1 VDLTYKQEVGVGAI
15 VLIGVAV
22 FLVGMFWLTGQ
33 SLRTSG
39 VAVDVMF
46 QSVAGLKQGDPVLVS
61 GVKKG
66 RVARVSL
73 ERVKSVR
80 VTLEISRDVA
90 PHIDA
95 SAAVAAMDLFGAK
108 FIDYNPG
115 ARDEMLARG
124 RLITGSNQPDITDVA
139 QGVAN
144 RANEL
149 MENAANIVSDR
160 LGEDIHN
167 TLIMT
172 QRAMSTLS
180 GMPEGPFIRQTT
192 RTLQATERVMQRVDS
207 MLGSGTGR
215 NIDSISTNL
224 ARLTNHLS
232 HTTAAIDTL
241 ISRVNRGEGTLGR
254 MAADSAMYHNLN
266 ALSVSLTALLTD
278 LKEHP
283 DKYMKPGLV
292 RVKLFGN

>member
-1 VDLTYKQEVGVGAI
+1 MDLTYKQEVGVGAI
-15 VLIGVAV
+15 VLVGVAV
-22 FLVGMFWLTGQ
+22 FLVGMFWLTGR
-33 SLRTSG
+33 SLGATGIS
-39 VAVDVMF
+39 VDVMF
-46 QSVAGLKQGDPVLVS
+46 ESVAGLKQGDPVLVS

-66 RVARVSL
+66 RVARVAL

-80 VTLEISRDVA
+80 VTLELQRDVS

-95 SAAVAAMDLFGAK
+95 SAAVAASDLFGAK

-115 ARDEMLARG
+115 ARPEMLAEG
-124 RLITGSNQPDITDVA
+124 RAITGSSAPDITDVA

-167 TLIMT
+167 TLVVT
-172 QRAMSTLS
+172 QRAMATIA
-180 GMPEGPFIRQTT
+180 GMPDGPFIKQTT
-192 RTLQATERVMQRVDS
+192 RTLQSTERVMQRVDS
-207 MLGSGTGR
+207 MLASGTGK
-215 NIDSISTNL
+215 NLDSISTNL
-224 ARLTNHLS
+224 AKLTNHLS
-232 HTTAAIDTL
+232 HTVVQLDTL
-241 ISRVNRGEGTLGR
+241 LSRMNRGEGTLGR
-254 MAADSAMYHNLN
+254 MASDTTMYHDLHE
-266 ALSVSLTALLTD
+266 LSVSLTTLLND

-292 RVKLFGN
+292 RVKLF

>member
-15 VLIGVAV
+15 VLVGVAV
-22 FLVGMFWLTGQ
+22 FLIGMFWLTGQ

-39 VAVDVMF
+39 MSIDVMF
-46 QSVAGLKQGDPVLVS
+46 ESVAGLKQGDPVLVS

-66 RVARVSL
+66 RVASVTL

-80 VTLEISRDVA
+80 VRLEVSKDVA

-95 SAAVAAMDLFGAK
+95 SAAVGSMDLFGAK

-115 ARDEMLARG
+115 AREEMLASG
-124 RLITGSNQPDITDVA
+124 RVITGTNAPDITDVA

-167 TLIMT
+167 TLVMT

-180 GMPEGPFIRQTT
+180 NMPEGPFIRQTT

-207 MLGSGTGR
+207 MLGSGTGAS
-215 NIDSISTNL
+215 IDSVSRNL
-224 ARLTNHLS
+224 ARLTDHLS
-232 HTTAAIDTL
+232 HTTTQLDTL
-241 ISRVNRGEGTLGR
+241 LSRMNRGEGTLGK
-254 MAADSAMYHNLN
+254 MATDSMMYRNLTDLAR
-266 ALSVSLTALLTD
+266 ALTELLTD

-292 RVKLFGN
+292 RVKLF

>member
-1 VDLTYKQEVGVGAI
+1 MDLTYKQEVGVGAI
-15 VLIGVAV
+15 VLVGVAV
-22 FLVGMFWLTGQ
+22 FLVGMFWLTGR
-33 SLRTSG
+33 SLGATGIS
-39 VAVDVMF
+39 VDVMF
-46 QSVAGLKQGDPVLVS
+46 ESVAGLKQGDPVLVS

-66 RVARVSL
+66 RVASVSL

-80 VTLEISRDVA
+80 VRLEVSKDVA

-95 SAAVAAMDLFGAK
+95 SAAVGSMDLFGAK

-115 ARDEMLARG
+115 AREEMLAKG
-124 RLITGSNQPDITDVA
+124 RVITGTNAPDITDVA

-167 TLIMT
+167 TLVVT

-180 GMPEGPFIRQTT
+180 NMPEGPFIRQTT

-207 MLGSGTGR
+207 MLGSGTGAS
-215 NIDSISTNL
+215 IDSVSRNL
-224 ARLTNHLS
+224 ARLTDHLS
-232 HTTAAIDTL
+232 HTTTQLDTL
-241 ISRVNRGEGTLGR
+241 LSRMNRGEGTLGK
-254 MAADSAMYHNLN
+254 MASDTMMYRNLTDLSR
-266 ALSVSLTALLTD
+266 ALTELLTD

-292 RVKLFGN
+292 RVKLF

>member
-15 VLIGVAV
+15 VLVGVAV
-22 FLVGMFWLTGQ
+22 FLAGMLWLTGR
-33 SLRTSG
+33 SLGTG
-39 VAVDVMF
+39 GTTVDVMF
-46 QSVAGLKQGDPVLVS
+46 ESVAGLKQGDPVLVS

-66 RVARVSL
+66 RVARVAL

-80 VTLEISRDVA
+80 VTLELSKDVA

-124 RLITGSNQPDITDVA
+124 RSISGTSTPDIAGVA

-167 TLIMT
+167 TLLVT
-172 QRAMSTLS
+172 QRAMTALS
-180 GMPEGPFIRQTT
+180 DLPEGPFIKQTT
-192 RTLQATERVMQRVDS
+192 RTLQQTERVMQRVDS
-207 MLGSGTGR
+207 MLGSGTGA
-215 NIDSISTNL
+215 NVDSISKNL
-224 ARLTNHLS
+224 ARLTEHLG
-232 HTTAAIDTL
+232 HTTAALDTL
-241 ISRVNRGEGTLGR
+241 LTRMNRGEGTLGR
-254 MAADSAMYHNLN
+254 MASDTMMYHDLHE
-266 ALSVSLTALLTD
+266 LSVSLTKLLTD
-278 LKEHP
+278 LQEHP
-283 DKYMKPGLV
+283 DKYMKPGLI
-292 RVKLFGN
+292 RVKLF

>member
-1 VDLTYKQEVGVGAI
+1 MDLTYKQEVGVGAI
-15 VLIGVAV
+15 VLVGVAV
-22 FLVGMFWLTGQ
+22 FLVGMFYLTGR
-33 SLRTSG
+33 SLRTG
-39 VAVDVMF
+39 GITIDVIF
-46 QSVAGLKQGDPVLVS
+46 ENVNGLKQGDPVLVS

-66 RVARVSL
+66 RVARVGL

-80 VTLEISRDVA
+80 VTLEISKDVA

-115 ARDEMLARG
+115 SRPEMLARG
-124 RLITGSNQPDITDVA
+124 RVITGSNQPDITDVA

-149 MENAANIVSDR
+149 MENAANIVSER

-167 TLIMT
+167 TLVMT
-172 QRAMSTLS
+172 QRAMSTLANA
-180 GMPEGPFIRQTT
+180 PDGPFVKQTT

-224 ARLTNHLS
+224 AKLTNHLT
-232 HTTAAIDTL
+232 HTTGQLDTL
-241 ISRVNRGEGTLGR
+241 LSRMNRGEGTLGK
-254 MAADSAMYHNLN
+254 MASDTTMYHDLHE
-266 ALSVSLTALLTD
+266 LSVSLTRRLN
-278 LKEHP
+278 
-283 DKYMKPGLV
+283 
-292 RVKLFGN
+292 R

>member
-1 VDLTYKQEVGVGAI
+1 MDLTYKQEVGVGAF
-15 VLIGVAV
+15 VLVGFAV
-22 FLVGMFWLTGQ
+22 FLVGMFYLTGR
-33 SLRTSG
+33 SLRAGGISQ
-39 VAVDVMF
+39 DVMF
-46 QSVAGLKQGDPVLVS
+46 ESVNGLKQGDPVLVS

-66 RVARVSL
+66 RVARVAL

-80 VTLEISRDVA
+80 VTLELSKDVA

-115 ARDEMLARG
+115 ARDEMLVSG
-124 RLITGSNQPDITDVA
+124 RSIAGTSTPDIAGVA

-167 TLIMT
+167 TLLVT
-172 QRAMSTLS
+172 QRAMSALS
-180 GMPEGPFIRQTT
+180 DLPEGPFIKQTT

-207 MLGSGTGR
+207 MLGSGTGA
-215 NIDSISTNL
+215 NVDSISRNL
-224 ARLTNHLS
+224 ARLTEHLG
-232 HTTAAIDTL
+232 HTTAALDTL
-241 ISRVNRGEGTLGR
+241 LSRMNRGEGTLGR
-254 MAADSAMYHNLN
+254 MASDTMMYHDLHE
-266 ALSVSLTALLTD
+266 LSVSLTKLLTD
-278 LKEHP
+278 LQEHP
-283 DKYMKPGLV
+283 DKYMKPGLI
-292 RVKLFGN
+292 RVKLF

>member
-1 VDLTYKQEVGVGAI
+1 VDLTYKQEVGVGAM
-15 VLIGVAV
+15 VLVGVAV
-22 FLVGMFWLTGQ
+22 FLAGMFWLTGR

-39 VAVDVMF
+39 IAVDVMF
-46 QSVAGLKQGDPVLVS
+46 ESVAGLKQGDPVLVS

-66 RVARVSL
+66 RVARVAL

-80 VTLEISRDVA
+80 VTLELQHDVA

-115 ARDEMLARG
+115 AREEMLARG
-124 RLITGSNQPDITDVA
+124 RVITGSNQPDITDVA

-167 TLIMT
+167 TLIVT
-172 QRAMSTLS
+172 QRAMNTLANA
-180 GMPEGPFIRQTT
+180 PEGPFIKQTT
-192 RTLQATERVMQRVDS
+192 RTLEATERVMQRVDS

-224 ARLTNHLS
+224 SKLTNHLS
-232 HTTAAIDTL
+232 HTVVQLDTL
-241 ISRVNRGEGTLGR
+241 LSRMNRGEGTLGR
-254 MAADSAMYHNLN
+254 LAADTVMYHDLHE
-266 ALSVSLTALLTD
+266 LSVSLTGLLKD
-278 LKEHP
+278 LREHP

-292 RVKLFGN
+292 RVKLCC

>member
-1 VDLTYKQEVGVGAI
+1 MDLTYKQEVGVGAI
-15 VLIGVAV
+15 VLVGVAV
-22 FLVGMFWLTGQ
+22 FLVGMFYLTGR
-33 SLRTSG
+33 SFGTSG
-39 VAVDVMF
+39 ISVDVMF

-66 RVARVSL
+66 RVARVAL

-80 VTLEISRDVA
+80 VTLELQRDVA

-115 ARDEMLARG
+115 SREEMLARG
-124 RLITGSNQPDITDVA
+124 RVITGSNQPDITDVA

-167 TLIMT
+167 TLIVT
-172 QRAMSTLS
+172 QRAMNTLANA
-180 GMPEGPFIRQTT
+180 PEGPFIKQTT
-192 RTLQATERVMQRVDS
+192 RTLQATERVMSRVDS
-207 MLGSGTGR
+207 MLSSGTGR

-224 ARLTNHLS
+224 TKLTTNLTR
-232 HTTAAIDTL
+232 TTASIDTL
-241 ISRVNRGEGTLGR
+241 LERINRGQGTLGR
-254 MAADSAMYHNLN
+254 MAADTAMYANLRD
-266 ALSVSLTALLTD
+266 LSVALTALLTD

-292 RVKLFGN
+292 RVKLF

>member
-1 VDLTYKQEVGVGAI
+1 
-15 VLIGVAV
+15 
-22 FLVGMFWLTGQ
+22 
-33 SLRTSG
+33 
-39 VAVDVMF
+39 MF

-66 RVARVSL
+66 RVARVNL

-80 VTLEISRDVA
+80 VTIDLTKDVA

-115 ARDEMLARG
+115 SRDEMLARG
-124 RLITGSNQPDITDVA
+124 RAIAGSNSPDITDVA

-149 MENAANIVSDR
+149 MSNAANIVSDR

-167 TLIMT
+167 TLLVT
-172 QRAMSTLS
+172 QRAMTTLADA
-180 GMPEGPFIRQTT
+180 PEGPFIKQTT

-215 NIDSISTNL
+215 NIDSIATNL
-224 ARLTNHLS
+224 SRLTSHLTR
-232 HTTAAIDTL
+232 TTAELDTL
-241 ISRVNRGEGTLGR
+241 LSRMNKGEGTLGR
-254 MAADSAMYHNLN
+254 IATDTMMYHDLHE
-266 ALSVSLTALLTD
+266 LSVSLTTLLKD

-292 RVKLFGN
+292 RVRLS

>member
-1 VDLTYKQEVGVGAI
+1 MDLTYKQEVGVGAI

-22 FLVGMFWLTGQ
+22 FLVGMFYLTGR
-33 SLRTSG
+33 SLRAGGMS
-39 VAVDVMF
+39 VDVMF

-66 RVARVSL
+66 RVARVAL

-80 VTLEISRDVA
+80 VTLELTKDVA

-95 SAAVAAMDLFGAK
+95 SAAVAALDLFGAK

-115 ARDEMLARG
+115 SREEMLARG
-124 RLITGSNQPDITDVA
+124 RVITGSNSPDITDVA

-167 TLIMT
+167 TLVVT
-172 QRAMSTLS
+172 QRAMNTLANA
-180 GMPEGPFIRQTT
+180 PEGPFIKQTT
-192 RTLQATERVMQRVDS
+192 RTLQATERVMERVDS
-207 MLGSGTGR
+207 MLGSGTGA
-215 NIDSISTNL
+215 NIDSISKNL
-224 ARLTNHLS
+224 ARLTDHLG
-232 HTTAAIDTL
+232 HTTSALDTL
-241 ISRVNRGEGTLGR
+241 LSRMNRGQGTLGK
-254 MAADSAMYHNLN
+254 MASDTMMYHDLHE
-266 ALSVSLTALLTD
+266 LSVSLTALLTD

-283 DKYMKPGLV
+283 DKYVKPGLIRV
-292 RVKLFGN
+292 RLF

>member
-1 VDLTYKQEVGVGAI
+1 MDLTYKQEVGVGAI
-15 VLIGVAV
+15 VLVGIVA
-22 FLVGMFWLTGQ
+22 FLVGMFYLTGR
-33 SLRTSG
+33 SLSASG
-39 VAVDVMF
+39 VSVDVMF

-66 RVARVSL
+66 RVARVAL

-80 VTLEISRDVA
+80 VTLELTKDVT

-95 SAAVAAMDLFGAK
+95 SAAVAALDLFGAK
-108 FIDYNPG
+108 FVDYNPG
-115 ARDEMLARG
+115 SRPEVLASG
-124 RLITGSNQPDITDVA
+124 RAITGSNAPDITDVA

-167 TLIMT
+167 TLVVT
-172 QRAMSTLS
+172 QRAMNTLANA
-180 GMPEGPFIRQTT
+180 PEGPFIKQTT
-192 RTLQATERVMQRVDS
+192 RTLQATEHVMQRVDS

-224 ARLTNHLS
+224 AKLTNHLE
-232 HTTAAIDTL
+232 HTTVQLDTL
-241 ISRVNRGEGTLGR
+241 LSRMNRGEGTLGR
-254 MAADSAMYHNLN
+254 MASDTMMYHDLHD
-266 ALSVSLTALLTD
+266 LSVSLTALLTD

-283 DKYMKPGLV
+283 DKYVKPGLV
-292 RVKLFGN
+292 RVRLF

>member
-1 VDLTYKQEVGVGAI
+1 MDLSYKQEVGVGAF
-15 VLIGVAV
+15 VLVGVAV
-22 FLVGMFWLTGQ
+22 VLVGLFWLTGR
-33 SLRTSG
+33 SIRTSG
-39 VAVDVMF
+39 ISIDVMF
-46 QSVAGLKQGDPVLVS
+46 ESVAGLKQGDPVLVS

-66 RVARVSL
+66 RVASVSL

-80 VTLEISRDVA
+80 VRLEVSKDVS

-95 SAAVAAMDLFGAK
+95 SAAVGSMDLFGAK

-115 ARDEMLARG
+115 ARDEMLAKG
-124 RLITGSNQPDITDVA
+124 RVITGTNAPDITDVA
-139 QGVAN
+139 QGVAT

-167 TLIMT
+167 TLVMT

-180 GMPEGPFIRQTT
+180 GMPDGPFVKQTT
-192 RTLQATERVMQRVDS
+192 RTLQATEKVMQRVDS
-207 MLGSGTGR
+207 MLGSGTGAS
-215 NIDSISTNL
+215 IDSVSRNL
-224 ARLTNHLS
+224 ARLTDRLS
-232 HTTAAIDTL
+232 HTTTQLDTL
-241 ISRVNRGEGTLGR
+241 LTRMNRGEGTLGK
-254 MAADSAMYHNLN
+254 MASDSMMYRNLTDLSR
-266 ALSVSLTALLTD
+266 ALTELLTD

-292 RVKLFGN
+292 RVKLF

>member
-1 VDLTYKQEVGVGAI
+1 MDLTYKQEVGVGAI
-15 VLIGVAV
+15 VLVGFAV
-22 FLVGMFWLTGQ
+22 FLAGMLWLTGR
-33 SLRTSG
+33 SLGTGGTS
-39 VAVDVMF
+39 VDVMF
-46 QSVAGLKQGDPVLVS
+46 ESVAGLKQGDPVLVS

-66 RVARVSL
+66 RVARVAL

-80 VTLEISRDVA
+80 VTLELSKDVA

-124 RLITGSNQPDITDVA
+124 RSISGSSTPDIAGVA

-167 TLIMT
+167 TLVVT
-172 QRAMSTLS
+172 QRAMNTLANA
-180 GMPEGPFIRQTT
+180 PEGPFIKQTT
-192 RTLQATERVMQRVDS
+192 RTLQATEHVMQRVDS
-207 MLGSGTGR
+207 MLGSGTGA
-215 NIDSISTNL
+215 NVDSISRNL
-224 ARLTNHLS
+224 ARLTEHLG
-232 HTTAAIDTL
+232 HTTGALDTL
-241 ISRVNRGEGTLGR
+241 LSRMNRGEGTLGR
-254 MAADSAMYHNLN
+254 MASDTTMYHDLHE
-266 ALSVSLTALLTD
+266 LSVSLTKLLTD
-278 LKEHP
+278 LQEHP
-283 DKYMKPGLV
+283 DKYMKPGLIRV
-292 RVKLFGN
+292 RLF

>member
-1 VDLTYKQEVGVGAI
+1 MDLTYKQEVGVGAI
-15 VLIGVAV
+15 VLVGVAV

-39 VAVDVMF
+39 ISVDVMF
-46 QSVAGLKQGDPVLVS
+46 ESVAGLKQGDPVLVS

-66 RVARVSL
+66 RVARVNL

-95 SAAVAAMDLFGAK
+95 SAAVASMDLFGAK

-115 ARDEMLARG
+115 ARPEMIARG
-124 RLITGSNQPDITDVA
+124 HVITGSNTPDITDVA

-167 TLIMT
+167 TLVVT
-172 QRAMSTLS
+172 QRAMNTLS
-180 GMPEGPFIRQTT
+180 GMPDGPFVKQTT
-192 RTLQATERVMQRVDS
+192 RTLEATERVMQRVDS

-224 ARLTNHLS
+224 AKLTNHLS
-232 HTTAAIDTL
+232 HTTAQLDTML
-241 ISRVNRGEGTLGR
+241 SRMNRGEGTLGR
-254 MAADSAMYHNLN
+254 MASDTTMYHDLHE
-266 ALSVSLTALLTD
+266 LSVSLTALLTD

-283 DKYMKPGLV
+283 DKYVKPGLV
-292 RVKLFGN
+292 RVKLF

>member
-1 VDLTYKQEVGVGAI
+1 MDLTYKQEVGVGAM
-15 VLIGVAV
+15 VLVGVAI
-22 FLVGMFWLTGQ
+22 FLVAMFWLTGR
-33 SLRTSG
+33 SLGAGGIS
-39 VAVDVMF
+39 VDVMF
-46 QSVAGLKQGDPVLVS
+46 ESVAGLKQGDPVLVS

-66 RVARVSL
+66 RVARVAL

-80 VTLEISRDVA
+80 VTLDLQRDVA

-124 RLITGSNQPDITDVA
+124 RVITGSNQPDIADVA
-139 QGVAN
+139 QGVAT

-167 TLIMT
+167 TLLVT
-172 QRAMSTLS
+172 QRAMNTLATA
-180 GMPEGPFIRQTT
+180 PEGPFIKQTT
-192 RTLQATERVMQRVDS
+192 RTLEATERVMQRVDS

-224 ARLTNHLS
+224 AKLTNHLT
-232 HTTAAIDTL
+232 HTTAQLDTL
-241 ISRVNRGEGTLGR
+241 LSRMNRGEGTLGR
-254 MAADSAMYHNLN
+254 MASDTMMYHDLHE
-266 ALSVSLTALLTD
+266 LSVSLTTLLKD
-278 LKEHP
+278 LQEHP
-283 DKYMKPGLV
+283 DKYMKPGLI
-292 RVKLFGN
+292 RVKLF

>member
-15 VLIGVAV
+15 VLVGFAV
-22 FLVGMFWLTGQ
+22 FLVGMFYLTGR

-39 VAVDVMF
+39 LSVDVKF
-46 QSVAGLKQGDPVLVS
+46 ESVAGLKQGDPVLVS

-66 RVARVSL
+66 RVARVAL

-80 VTLEISRDVA
+80 VTLELQGDVA

-115 ARDEMLARG
+115 SREEMLARG
-124 RLITGSNQPDITDVA
+124 RLISGSNTPDITDVA
-139 QGVAN
+139 QGVAT

-167 TLIMT
+167 TLLVT
-172 QRAMSTLS
+172 QRAMNTLANA
-180 GMPEGPFIRQTT
+180 PEGPFIKQTT

-224 ARLTNHLS
+224 ARLTNHLG
-232 HTTAAIDTL
+232 HTTAALDTL
-241 ISRVNRGEGTLGR
+241 LTRINRGEGTLGK
-254 MAADSAMYHNLN
+254 MAGDTTMYHDLHE
-266 ALSVSLTALLTD
+266 LSISLTALLKD
-278 LKEHP
+278 LQEHP
-283 DKYMKPGLV
+283 DKYMKPGLI
-292 RVKLFGN
+292 RVKLF

>member
-15 VLIGVAV
+15 VLVGFAV
-22 FLVGMFWLTGQ
+22 FLAGMLWLTGR
-33 SLRTSG
+33 SLGTG
-39 VAVDVMF
+39 GTTVDVMF
-46 QSVAGLKQGDPVLVS
+46 ESVAGLKQGDPVLVS

-66 RVARVSL
+66 RVARVAL

-80 VTLEISRDVA
+80 VTLELSKDVA

-124 RLITGSNQPDITDVA
+124 RSISGTSTPDIAGVA

-167 TLIMT
+167 TLLVT
-172 QRAMSTLS
+172 QRAMTALS
-180 GMPEGPFIRQTT
+180 DMPEGPFIKQTT
-192 RTLQATERVMQRVDS
+192 RTLQSTERVMQRVDS
-207 MLGSGTGR
+207 MLGSGTGA
-215 NIDSISTNL
+215 NVDSISRNL
-224 ARLTNHLS
+224 ARLTEHLG
-232 HTTAAIDTL
+232 HTTAALDTL
-241 ISRVNRGEGTLGR
+241 LSRMNRGEGTLGR
-254 MAADSAMYHNLN
+254 MASDTMMYHDLHE
-266 ALSVSLTALLTD
+266 LSVSLTKLLTD
-278 LKEHP
+278 LQEHP
-283 DKYMKPGLV
+283 DKYMKPGLI
-292 RVKLFGN
+292 RVKLF

>member
-15 VLIGVAV
+15 VLVGVAT
-22 FLVGMFWLTGQ
+22 FLVGMFWLTGR

-39 VAVDVMF
+39 ISVDVMF
-46 QSVAGLKQGDPVLVS
+46 ESVAGLKQGDPVLVS

-66 RVARVSL
+66 RVARVNL
-73 ERVKSVR
+73 ERFKSVR
-80 VTLEISRDVA
+80 VTMEIQRDVA

-115 ARDEMLARG
+115 SRDELLARG
-124 RLITGSNQPDITDVA
+124 RAITGSNQPDITDVA

-167 TLIMT
+167 TLVVT
-172 QRAMSTLS
+172 QRAMSTLANA
-180 GMPEGPFIRQTT
+180 PEGPFIKQTT

-207 MLGSGTGR
+207 MLASGTGR

-232 HTTAAIDTL
+232 HTTVALDTL
-241 ISRVNRGEGTLGR
+241 LTRINRGEGTFGK
-254 MAADSAMYHNLN
+254 MAVDTTVYHDLH

-292 RVKLFGN
+292 RVKLF

>member
-1 VDLTYKQEVGVGAI
+1 VDLSYKQEVGVGAF
-15 VLIGVAV
+15 VLIGLAV

-39 VAVDVMF
+39 ISVDVMF

-66 RVARVSL
+66 RVARVAL
-73 ERVKSVR
+73 ERVHSVR
-80 VTLEISRDVA
+80 VTLEISKDVS

-95 SAAVAAMDLFGAK
+95 AATVGAMDLFGAK
-108 FIDYNPG
+108 FIDYSPG
-115 ARDEMLARG
+115 TVEKELLPTG
-124 RLITGSNQPDITDVA
+124 RVLTGTNQPDITDVA

-149 MENAANIVSDR
+149 MENAASIVSDR

-167 TLIMT
+167 TLVVT
-172 QRAMSTLS
+172 QRAMNTLATA
-180 GMPEGPFIRQTT
+180 PEGPFVKQTT
-192 RTLQATERVMQRVDS
+192 RTLQATERLMQRVDS
-207 MLGSGTGR
+207 LLGSGTGA
-215 NIDSISTNL
+215 NIDSVARNL
-224 ARLTNHLS
+224 ARLTDHLTS
-232 HTTAAIDTL
+232 TTVALDTL
-241 ISRVNRGEGTLGR
+241 LSRMNRGEGTLGK
-254 MAADSAMYHNLN
+254 MASDTTMYHDLHS
-266 ALSVSLTALLTD
+266 LSVSLTALLTD

-292 RVKLFGN
+292 RVKLF

>member
-1 VDLTYKQEVGVGAI
+1 MDLTYKQEVGVGAI
-15 VLIGVAV
+15 VLVGVAV
-22 FLVGMFWLTGQ
+22 FLVGMFYLTGR
-33 SLRTSG
+33 SLRTGGISQ
-39 VAVDVMF
+39 DVMF
-46 QSVAGLKQGDPVLVS
+46 ESVNGLKQGDPVLVS

-66 RVARVSL
+66 RVARVAL

-80 VTLEISRDVA
+80 VRLELSKDVA

-115 ARDEMLARG
+115 AREEMLASG
-124 RLITGSNQPDITDVA
+124 RSISGTSTPDIAGVA

-167 TLIMT
+167 TLVVT
-172 QRAMSTLS
+172 QRAMNTLANA
-180 GMPEGPFIRQTT
+180 PEGPFIKQTT

-207 MLGSGTGR
+207 MLASGTGR

-224 ARLTNHLS
+224 TKLTNNLAR
-232 HTTAAIDTL
+232 TTASIDTL
-241 ISRVNRGEGTLGR
+241 LERINRGQGTLGR
-254 MAADSAMYHNLN
+254 MAADTAMYANLRD
-266 ALSVSLTALLTD
+266 LSVALTALLTD

-292 RVKLFGN
+292 RVKLCC

>member
-1 VDLTYKQEVGVGAI
+1 MDLTYKQEVGVGAF
-15 VLIGVAV
+15 VLVGVAV
-22 FLVGMFWLTGQ
+22 FLVGMFWLTGR

-39 VAVDVMF
+39 IAVDVMF
-46 QSVAGLKQGDPVLVS
+46 ESVAGLKQGDPVLVS

-66 RVARVSL
+66 RVARVAL

-80 VTLEISRDVA
+80 VTMEIQRDVA

-115 ARDEMLARG
+115 SRDEMLAKG
-124 RLITGSNQPDITDVA
+124 RVITGSNQPDITDVA

-167 TLIMT
+167 TLMMT
-172 QRAMSTLS
+172 QRAMSTLANA
-180 GMPEGPFIRQTT
+180 PEGPFVKQTT

-232 HTTAAIDTL
+232 HTTAALDTL
-241 ISRVNRGEGTLGR
+241 LTRINRGEGTFGK
-254 MAADSAMYHNLN
+254 MSADTTIYHDLHS
-266 ALSVSLTALLTD
+266 LSISLTALLTD

-292 RVKLFGN
+292 RVKLF

>member
-1 VDLTYKQEVGVGAI
+1 MDLTYKQEVGVGAI
-15 VLIGVAV
+15 VLVGVAV
-22 FLVGMFWLTGQ
+22 FLVGMFYLTGR
-33 SLRTSG
+33 SLRTG
-39 VAVDVMF
+39 GITVDVMF
-46 QSVAGLKQGDPVLVS
+46 ESVAGLKQGDPVLVS

-66 RVARVSL
+66 RGARVAL

-80 VTLEISRDVA
+80 VRLELSKDVA

-95 SAAVAAMDLFGAK
+95 SAAVAATDLFGAK

-115 ARDEMLARG
+115 AREEMLASG
-124 RLITGSNQPDITDVA
+124 RSISGTSTPGITDVA

-167 TLIMT
+167 TLVVT
-172 QRAMSTLS
+172 QRAMNTLANA
-180 GMPEGPFIRQTT
+180 PEGPFVKQTT

-207 MLGSGTGR
+207 MLSSGTGR

-224 ARLTNHLS
+224 AKLTNQLG
-232 HTTAAIDTL
+232 HTTAQLDTL
-241 ISRVNRGEGTLGR
+241 LSRINRGEGTLGR
-254 MAADSAMYHNLN
+254 MASDTVMYANLRD
-266 ALSVSLTALLTD
+266 LSVSLTTLLKD

-283 DKYMKPGLV
+283 EKYAKPGLIRV
-292 RVKLFGN
+292 RLF

>member
-1 VDLTYKQEVGVGAI
+1 MDLTYKQEVGVGAF
-15 VLIGVAV
+15 VLVGVAV
-22 FLVGMFWLTGQ
+22 FLVGLFYLTGR
-33 SLRTSG
+33 SLRAGGISQ
-39 VAVDVMF
+39 DVMF
-46 QSVAGLKQGDPVLVS
+46 ESVAGLKQGDPVLVS

-66 RVARVSL
+66 RVARVAL

-80 VTLEISRDVA
+80 VTLELQRDVV

-115 ARDEMLARG
+115 ARDEMLVSG
-124 RLITGSNQPDITDVA
+124 RSIAGTSTPDIAGVA

-167 TLIMT
+167 TLLVT
-172 QRAMSTLS
+172 QRAMGALS
-180 GMPEGPFIRQTT
+180 GMPEGPFIKQTT

-207 MLGSGTGR
+207 MLGSGTGA
-215 NIDSISTNL
+215 NVDSISRNL
-224 ARLTNHLS
+224 ARLSDHLG
-232 HTTAAIDTL
+232 HTTAALDTL
-241 ISRVNRGEGTLGR
+241 LTRMNRGEGTLGR
-254 MAADSAMYHNLN
+254 MASDTTMYHDLHE
-266 ALSVSLTALLTD
+266 LSVSLTKLLTD

-283 DKYMKPGLV
+283 DKYMKPGLI
-292 RVKLFGN
+292 RVKLF

>member
-1 VDLTYKQEVGVGAI
+1 
-15 VLIGVAV
+15 
-22 FLVGMFWLTGQ
+22 
-33 SLRTSG
+33 
-39 VAVDVMF
+39 
-46 QSVAGLKQGDPVLVS
+46 
-61 GVKKG
+61 
-66 RVARVSL
+66 VARVAL

-80 VTLEISRDVA
+80 VTVEISKDVR

-95 SAAVAAMDLFGAK
+95 SAAVASMDLFGAK

-115 ARDEMLARG
+115 AREEILPPG
-124 RLITGSNQPDITDVA
+124 RAITGSNQPDITDVA
-139 QGVAN
+139 QGVAT

-149 MENAANIVSDR
+149 LTNASNIVSER

-167 TLIMT
+167 TLVVT
-172 QRAMSTLS
+172 QRAMSMLATA
-180 GMPEGPFIRQTT
+180 PEGPFIKQTT
-192 RTLQATERVMQRVDS
+192 RTLEATERVMQRVDS

-232 HTTAAIDTL
+232 HTTASLDTL
-241 ISRVNRGEGTLGR
+241 LSRINRGEGTLGR
-254 MAADSAMYHNLN
+254 LAADTAMYHDLR

-292 RVKLFGN
+292 RVKLF